1 MLLTLIKSY
10 MIGLIFVNSK
20 YDRKAARCTDHAGRE
35 TPVVDGGLS
44 RDPCGHRIPWTVAV
58 MGRMA
63 PGGSFAR
70 GGEAGYVSGVG
81 SVVGGL
87 MVVGGGLR
95 VEGGPVV
102 RVVRVVGGSML
113 VEVEPPRVR
122 CGPWCLRWA
131 AWLRWWNCGGGWFYR
146 VRAAKSVVPGDGVVE
161 QSWKVGPG

>member
-1 MLLTLIKSY
+1 
-10 MIGLIFVNSK
+10 
-20 YDRKAARCTDHAGRE
+20 
-35 TPVVDGGLS
+35 
-44 RDPCGHRIPWTVAV
+44 

-102 RVVRVVGGSML
+102 RVVRVVGGSIL
-113 VEVEPPRVR
+113 VEVEPLTFGVDPVVSPL
-122 CGPWCLRWA
+122 G
-131 AWLRWWNCGGGWFYR
+131 
-146 VRAAKSVVPGDGVVE
+146 SVVEVVE
-161 QSWKVGPG
+161 LVVVVGSTACVLRKLSFQATGS